1 MNYKSNEEKEFKLAH
16 TKHLY
21 NQFVQTSNNRDIFPK
36 ELSSLYFVKLLQ
48 SSKKNKLI
56 LPEELRGKDLGKV
69 RKTSK
74 WKYPR
79 ISGIKPK
86 DQKENGPSIIC
97 NECYEYMVAGKT
109 YNQHLK
115 DEKTLIKKCSSCG
128 YETELDI
135 KQPETKQVPISTET
149 SKKQKLKS
157 KNKLI
162 IHQKL
167 KQKKDKEQKAPVS
180 MNLMDFLS

>member
-21 NQFVQTSNNRDIFPK
+21 NQFVKTSENRDIFPK

-56 LPEELRGKDLGKV
+56 LPEELRGKDLGKI

-74 WKYPR
+74 WKYPKTNT
-79 ISGIKPK
+79 IKPK
-86 DQKENGPSIIC
+86 DCKENGPSIIC
-97 NECYEYMVAGKT
+97 NDCYEYMIPGKT
-109 YNQHLK
+109 YKQHLK
-115 DEKTLIKKCSSCG
+115 DDNTIIKKCLKCG
-128 YETELDI
+128 YEKNIDI
-135 KQPETKQVPISTET
+135 KKPESKQVPKQAET
-149 SKKQKLKS
+149 NKKQKLKN